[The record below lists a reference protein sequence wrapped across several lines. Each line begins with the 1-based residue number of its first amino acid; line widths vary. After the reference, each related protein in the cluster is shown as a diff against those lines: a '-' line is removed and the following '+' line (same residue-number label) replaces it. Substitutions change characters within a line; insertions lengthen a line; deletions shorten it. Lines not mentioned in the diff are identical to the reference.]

1 MAELIWTEPA
11 LQDLNEL
18 AEYIALE
25 NLQAAQELIQ
35 NVFSAVETLIDF
47 PYSGRRPPE
56 LPETQ
61 YREKIIMPVRVFY
74 RVESEALYIIHV
86 MISERDLRNFLLN

>member
-25 NLQAAQELIQ
+25 NPQAAQDLVQ
-35 NVFSAVETLIDF
+35 NVFSAIETLIDF
-47 PYSGRRPPE
+47 PHSGRRPPE

-61 YREKIIMPVRVFY
+61 YREKVIMPVRVFY
-74 RVESEALYIIHV
+74 RVENEAVYIIHV
-86 MISERDLRNFLLN
+86 MRSERDLRNFLLN